1 MTIFFVRNIA
11 VRKRAE
17 ALSWDS
23 VMASASCLNN
33 VGSGFGNI
41 GVKGSYAMF
50 NSFAKIVLIFDMLAG
65 RLEILPMLLLFNPR
79 TWAKIV
85 FTKK

>member
-1 MTIFFVRNIA
+1 
-11 VRKRAE
+11 
-17 ALSWDS
+17 
-23 VMASASCLNN
+23 

-79 TWAKIV
+79 TWAK
-85 FTKK
+85 K